1 MATQEQ
7 FNELQQLLQQQ
18 QKQVEEL
25 TARLDAQNT
34 AGRNLES
41 QLGEEQRQRAA
52 ATEDLAR
59 ATSSLA
65 EANRRLREERERAA
79 AALSPGE
86 QKLLQKP
93 DRFKMHPIHRKTMLI
108 S

>member
-18 QKQVEEL
+18 AKQVEEL
-25 TARLDAQNT
+25 TARLDAQNV

-52 ATEDLAR
+52 ATEELAR
-59 ATSSLA
+59 ATSSPA
-65 EANRRLREERERAA
+65 EANRNLREERESSRSCEPGRTEAA
-79 AALSPGE
+79 AEAGPRYS
-86 QKLLQKP
+86 
-93 DRFKMHPIHRKTMLI
+93 
-108 S
+108 

>member
-1 MATQEQ
+1 M
-7 FNELQQLLQQQ
+7 
-18 QKQVEEL
+18 EL
-25 TARLDAQNT
+25 TARLDAQNV

-52 ATEDLAR
+52 ATEELAR

-65 EANRRLREERERAA
+65 EANRNLREERERAA

-86 QKLLQKP
+86 QKLLQKRELKQGKGSFLNLKFGGIYVNYY
-93 DRFKMHPIHRKTMLI
+93 DERIFNNC
-108 S
+108 